1 MSFKF
6 AATFSL
12 FLFSMPVM
20 AQETLEKPVSKN
32 IEISIY
38 NNNLALVKD
47 LRKTSLKEGLNNVAF
62 EGVASSIKPESVI
75 ILGDE
80 IHVLEQNYD
89 YALLTPYNIA
99 EKSVGQTV
107 KTLRI
112 NPATGKQVL
121 DEAKLISYQN
131 GEPILEFAYGIE
143 TNFDGRLV
151 FEKMPESLMQKPTLA
166 AKISSRGSGSKEL
179 TLAYLTN
186 GISWKTNYVASIID
200 ENTLDLAGWVSIN
213 NNSGVSYEN
222 AKVQLIAGQVN
233 EVQNHQ
239 RASRGMLVK
248 AANFAVA
255 GEMETDGAMSVTPES
270 FSAYQLYTLP
280 NRTTI
285 NNNQTKQISLIEKSD
300 VKYQKEG
307 RVRSSLYFDGD
318 YASNFEKVHPAV
330 YYLLT
335 NDEASNLGIPLPQG
349 VFRFYENDSKGNM
362 QFIGENTILE
372 TAKGEEIE
380 LELGKMFDVFLNG
393 KVSHVRKV
401 SEEVISDEGGKCPRL
416 KIVRAYDVQ
425 VVFTNGSNKETFV
438 VFKQPLS
445 GRTQI
450 LNENIKGDVSDKNA
464 NEYQWRILLAADSA
478 QTLTFT
484 AQTTRE
490 ETRCR

>member
-1 MSFKF
+1 MNFKF
-6 AATFSL
+6 AATLSL
-12 FLFSMPVM
+12 LLFSMPVM
-20 AQETLEKPVSKN
+20 AQNNIEKPVSKN

-47 LRKTSLKEGLNNVAF
+47 LRKTSLKEGENDVAF
-62 EGVASSIKPESVI
+62 EGVASNIKPESVI

-121 DEAKLISYQN
+121 DEAKLISFQN
-131 GEPILEFAYGIE
+131 GEPILEFSYGIE

-166 AKISSRGSGSKEL
+166 AKISSLKSASKEL

-233 EVQNHQ
+233 EVPTYLSAPRNMVQ
-239 RASRGMLVK
+239 K
-248 AANFAVA
+248 AAMYA
-255 GEMETDGAMSVTPES
+255 GETDSVAMGASVQPES

-280 NRTTI
+280 HRTTI

-307 RVRSSLYFDGD
+307 RVRSSLYFDGE

-330 YYLLT
+330 YYILV
-335 NDEASNLGIPLPQG
+335 NDEASNLGIPLPKG
-349 VFRFYENDSKGNM
+349 VFRFYENDLKGNM
-362 QFIGENTILE
+362 QFIGENSASE

-393 KVSHVRKV
+393 KVSNVRKI
-401 SEEVISDEGGKCPRL
+401 SEEVINDSNGKCPRL

-425 VVFTNGSNKETFV
+425 VVFTNGGDKETVV

-445 GRTQI
+445 QRTQI
-450 LNENIKGDVSDKNA
+450 LNENIKGEISKKNA
-464 NEYQWRILLAADSA
+464 NEYQWRILLSADSA

>member
-1 MSFKF
+1 MNFKF
-6 AATFSL
+6 AATLSL
-12 FLFSMPVM
+12 LLFSMPVM
-20 AQETLEKPVSKN
+20 AQDVEKPTSKN

-47 LRKTSLKEGLNNVAF
+47 LRETSLKEGINDVAF
-62 EGVASSIKPESVI
+62 EGVASNIKPESVI

-99 EKSVGQTV
+99 EKSVGQKV

-131 GEPILEFAYGIE
+131 GEPILEFSYGIE

-166 AKISSRGSGSKEL
+166 AKISSQSNASKEL

-233 EVQNHQ
+233 EVPAHLSAPRNMVQ
-239 RASRGMLVK
+239 K
-248 AANFAVA
+248 AAMYADQ
-255 GEMETDGAMSVTPES
+255 TDSLAMGASVQPES

-280 NRTTI
+280 HRTTI
-285 NNNQTKQISLIEKSD
+285 NNNQTKQISLIEKST
-300 VKYQKEG
+300 VTYQKEG
-307 RVRSSLYFDGD
+307 RVRSPLYFDGE

-330 YYLLT
+330 YYILV
-335 NDEASNLGIPLPQG
+335 NNEASNLGIPLPKG
-349 VFRFYENDSKGNM
+349 VFRFYENDLKGNM
-362 QFIGENTILE
+362 QFIGENTAPE

-380 LELGKMFDVFLNG
+380 LELGKMFDVFLSG
-393 KVSHVRKV
+393 KALNVRKI
-401 SEEVISDEGGKCPRL
+401 SEEVISDANGKCPRL

-425 VVFTNGSNKETFV
+425 VVFTNGGNKETVV

-445 GRTQI
+445 TRTQI
-450 LNENIKGDVSDKNA
+450 LNENIKGEISKKNA
-464 NEYQWRILLAADSA
+464 NEYQWRILLSADSA

-484 AQTTRE
+484 AQTTNE